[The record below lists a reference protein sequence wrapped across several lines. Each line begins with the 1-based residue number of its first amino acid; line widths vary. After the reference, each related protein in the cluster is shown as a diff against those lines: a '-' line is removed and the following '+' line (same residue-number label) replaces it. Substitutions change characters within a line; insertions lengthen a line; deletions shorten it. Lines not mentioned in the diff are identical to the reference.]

1 MGLSYTNTRLVTAD
15 EGSGSDG
22 GQRSL
27 SSGSNRN
34 SRPGLTRHEE
44 GGTRTSLT
52 LASVRR
58 HNNDDLNMGQ
68 GRVHPLARNL
78 ASPLDLFERRPE
90 GGE

>member
-27 SSGSNRN
+27 SSGSNRD

-44 GGTRTSLT
+44 GGTEDESY
-52 LASVRR
+52 V
-58 HNNDDLNMGQ
+58 G
-68 GRVHPLARNL
+68 GRWTI
-78 ASPLDLFERRPE
+78 
-90 GGE
+90 

>member
-27 SSGSNRN
+27 SSGSNRD

-44 GGTRTSLT
+44 GGTEDESY
-52 LASVRR
+52 V
-58 HNNDDLNMGQ
+58 G
-68 GRVHPLARNL
+68 
-78 ASPLDLFERRPE
+78 ER
-90 GGE
+90 